1 MTLAFLIYLIQF
13 LSSLQVLLG
22 VMAAVFLIAAMIS
35 GICWSDTSTKDEFK
49 EDGTRNMNARLAKAQ
64 SYLKKFKTFGAIGLT
79 LVICAILIPSQRTA
93 YMMAGGYVT
102 QKIAESPAAAEI
114 GNKVLKIINA
124 KLDVMINDELNK
136 LTPKEQKDGEGQV
149 TQN

>member
-13 LSSLQVLLG
+13 LSSLQVLFAVLASVCLATAAVLG
-22 VMAAVFLIAAMIS
+22 V
-35 GICWSDTSTKDEFK
+35 CWSDVSTKDEFN
-49 EDGTRNMNARLAKAQ
+49 EDGTKRMNARLAKAN
-64 SYLKKFKTFGAIGLT
+64 SYLKRMRFYGGIGLT
-79 LVICAILIPSQRTA
+79 LVVVAILIPSQRTA

-124 KLDVMINDELNK
+124 KLDVMINDELDK
-136 LTPKEQKDGEGQV
+136 LTHTEQKDGKGQV
-149 TQN
+149 TQ